1 MMSESHLNYFK
12 LTRVSDV
19 LGDVPTIGNYQDSE
33 LEVDDAQLKELKSLI
48 AQLKQPG
55 HCGVFRQ

>member
-1 MMSESHLNYFK
+1 MSESHLNYFK

-33 LEVDDAQLKELKSLI
+33 LEVDDAQLKE
-48 AQLKQPG
+48 QLKELLLTLI
-55 HCGVFRQ
+55 FSRT